1 MPHRQP
7 ATGNRQPT
15 FPLRIIF
22 DDGECVEVESPE
34 ELIEKVD
41 TLDSGD
47 PKVWVRDAF
56 DRTVQLRMRG
66 GIVEAL
72 EVID

>member
-1 MPHRQP
+1 VI
-7 ATGNRQPT
+7 RQPT

-22 DDGECVEVESPE
+22 DDGECVEIESPE
-34 ELIEKVD
+34 ELMEKVD

-47 PKVWVRDAF
+47 PKVWVRDAL
-56 DRTVQLRMRG
+56 DRSVRLQMRG

-72 EVID
+72 ETMG

>member
-7 ATGNRQPT
+7 ATGHHQPL

-22 DDGECVEVESPE
+22 DDGECVEIESPE

-41 TLDSGD
+41 TIDSAD
-47 PKVWVRDAF
+47 PNVWVRDAL
-56 DRTVQLRMRG
+56 DQSIRLRMRG
-66 GIVEAL
+66 GVVEAF
-72 EVID
+72 EAEG